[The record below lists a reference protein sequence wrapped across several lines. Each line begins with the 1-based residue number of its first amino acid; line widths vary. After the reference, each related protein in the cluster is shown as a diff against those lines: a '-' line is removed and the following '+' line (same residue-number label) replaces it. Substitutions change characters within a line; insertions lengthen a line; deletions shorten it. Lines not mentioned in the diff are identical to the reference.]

1 MVFQIALASVVFLGA
16 LCVAEA
22 QTTSESSTSSASLQD
37 RIKVVEA
44 ELQRLEAEIQ
54 SLKRETGSAPQPSE
68 PLGDGFKKQILVP
81 DLGTN
86 ERDHE
91 FKGRPEIFIQTRFS
105 RGVLRGAD
113 LADTDHNFQL
123 TRIET
128 RWAGRISSRVGAG
141 LELQLHPALDG
152 AADEIVND
160 AFIEF
165 YPRDGMT
172 FRAGQFVKPF
182 GFDVQQSSSE
192 REYPERAMFE
202 GYFFPGERD
211 RGVVWKWDL
220 NAQNRAFNNTRISAA
235 VLNGNRF
242 FNDFDKRLDTLLRV
256 RRVFP
261 AAGFAIGASAQFGT
275 QRLPPNLT
283 GSNDVRIA
291 GLDLQYAIGRFGARL
306 EVIRG
311 TRPSTLLSREPEFA
325 RAFSPGTRT
334 SGGAVSSL
342 FRLTSTDQ
350 IFVRYD
356 SLFGDPMT
364 GQNVRA
370 VNAGYL
376 RFLGEHSRVSLN
388 YQWKNR
394 PTFND
399 DAVNTRFQATLGVV
413 F

>member
-1 MVFQIALASVVFLGA
+1 MFHLALIIIVFLGT

-22 QTTSESSTSSASLQD
+22 QSVGEPSAAPGSVQD
-37 RIKVVEA
+37 RIKVLEN
-44 ELQRLEAEIQ
+44 ELRRLEAEVQ
-54 SLKRETGSAPQPSE
+54 ALNRETEAAPPVPE
-68 PLGDGFKKQILVP
+68 PADNAFKNQLVVP
-81 DLGTN
+81 DLGSD
-86 ERDHE
+86 ERGHE
-91 FKGRPEIFIQTRFS
+91 LQARPEIFIQTRFS
-105 RGVLRGAD
+105 KSVIPGVAP
-113 LADTDHNFQL
+113 ADTDHNFQL
-123 TRIET
+123 TRLET

-141 LELQLHPALDG
+141 FELQLHPAIDG

-165 YPRDGMT
+165 YVKEGMT
-172 FRAGQFVKPF
+172 LRAGQFVKPF

-211 RGVVWKWDL
+211 RGVLWNWDV
-220 NAQNRAFNNTRISAA
+220 NARNRALSNTRISAA

-242 FNDFDKRLDTLLRV
+242 FNDFDNRLDTLFRI
-256 RRVFP
+256 RRLFP
-261 AAGFAIGASAQFGT
+261 AAGLAIGASAQFGS
-275 QRLPPNLT
+275 QRLPPNII
-283 GSNDVRIA
+283 GSNNVRIA
-291 GLDLQYAIGRFGARL
+291 GLDLQYALGRFGTRV
-306 EVIRG
+306 EVVRG
-311 TRPSTLLSREPEFA
+311 TRPSTLLSREPEFTQ
-325 RAFSPGTRT
+325 AFSPGAHT
-334 SGGAVSSL
+334 SGAAISGLYRLMSS
-342 FRLTSTDQ
+342 DQ

-356 SLFGDPMT
+356 TLFGDPMT

-376 RFLGEHSRVSLN
+376 RLLGEHTRVSFN

-399 DAVNTRFQATLGVV
+399 DLVNTRFQATLGVV